1 MERKRLIGKI
11 RKKIEVI
18 VEVDADMATEMDCTL
33 MEKTD
38 EETERD
44 VRTFL
49 TGNHKLLPFEKIVSV
64 KVNTLID
71 DSDFKDKKF
80 YGD

>member
-18 VEVDADMATEMDCTL
+18 VEVDADMA
-33 MEKTD
+33 
-38 EETERD
+38 TERD

-71 DSDFKDKKF
+71 DSKFKNKRF